1 METTREE
8 PTIKL
13 SLFLFSFV
21 RYEFHHA
28 VWHWGENSLEGS
40 EHHLNGV
47 QQPMEVQLFHWN
59 TKYSDYTTASQNP
72 DGLSAVSF
80 FYEVSSTDNPVIA
93 GQLETLGNLNL
104 TNGAALY
111 RNHNNQI
118 YFPEFEQP
126 FPTTSL
132 SHLLPDG
139 GLEESDNYFHYKGSQ
154 TQPRV
159 SMTSPG
165 GNTSSSVTDTSTDCT
180 ESVTW
185 IVFDKKIAIS
195 EAQLNVYRG
204 ILSINSVSNYDQTLN
219 GTSWLG
225 IPCCNCNN
233 PATIESVAGS
243 VTCRCC
249 EDLVC
254 SQNFRP
260 LHPLNPTTGITRK
273 LILYCCLIENLF
285 SVI

>member
-1 METTREE
+1 
-8 PTIKL
+8 
-13 SLFLFSFV
+13 
-21 RYEFHHA
+21 
-28 VWHWGENSLEGS
+28 
-40 EHHLNGV
+40 
-47 QQPMEVQLFHWN
+47 MEVQLFHWN
-59 TKYSDYTTASQNP
+59 TKYSDYITASQNP

-93 GQLETLGNLNL
+93 GQLDVLANLNL

-111 RNHNNQI
+111 RNRFRDSVINHDNQFF
-118 YFPEFEQP
+118 FPEFEQP

-132 SHLLPDG
+132 SQLLPDG

-165 GNTSSSVTDTSTDCT
+165 SDKSSSIADTSTDCT

-185 IVFDKKIAIS
+185 IVYEKKISIS
-195 EAQLNVYRG
+195 EAQLNVYRE

-233 PATIESVAGS
+233 PATIESLAGS

-260 LHPLNPTTGITRK
+260 LHSLNPTTGITRK
-273 LILYCCLIENLF
+273 LILYCYLIEYLF